1 MSLLHGRDRPRHH
14 ADRPQRS
21 FANERKMRAYL
32 AAHVSITQPVGDESE
47 LAGLG
52 MATLPTGP
60 VGKPCP

>member
-1 MSLLHGRDRPRHH
+1 
-14 ADRPQRS
+14 
-21 FANERKMRAYL
+21 MRAYL